1 MIVTILPS
9 STSFHAVGY
18 NEHKV
23 AMGVAE
29 LMEMRNFGHVEQM
42 GDYTPEDLCQYL
54 MDYSSAD
61 ARIRKPQFHVAF
73 SCRGT
78 EMSHQ
83 RLLDFAHE
91 YLRQM
96 GYAEE
101 GQPLLAYAHHDTD
114 NNHIHVVTTRVTP
127 DGHKID
133 HNNER
138 IRSQETINRIL
149 GEDEELR
156 ANVLLGDAMEYRF
169 SSLYQFRA
177 IMETSGYECYTNDD
191 EMHFKRGGKV
201 VASVPIAEIMARI
214 QQMEKSEK
222 RKIYRLRAL
231 LKKFQG
237 YVGDLAELTNLMKLK
252 FGVDLVFF
260 GAKDKPYGYMAVDHK
275 HRAVYNGASI
285 MPVLKFCRFPT
296 SEERLQRIEQFI
308 DALLEEYPRL
318 TVKEV
323 NHHLWRQYGTHISKR
338 RLILYNKVEVQLNPA
353 IADTLVLNFRLAKA
367 ATFLPANEAER
378 EAIASIYRIKATELL
393 PISKAWDM
401 KESSTAKTLREAV
414 DAFQGPELFDELR
427 KRKLVIMRTAKG
439 EWVCVDFGNGRI
451 ATLERLGIKPEEL
464 TATLRIPL
472 SQDKKVKLTAPLSQ
486 LLHQQGGASDQNREH
501 EVGRNSY
508 GEVDDERTLKR

>member
-9 STSFHAVGY
+9 STSFHAVDY

-29 LMEMRNFGHVEQM
+29 LMEIRNFGYVGQM
-42 GDYTPEDLCQYL
+42 GDYTKEELVDYL
-54 MDYSSAD
+54 QTYSSLN
-61 ARIRKPQFHVAF
+61 ARIRKPLFHVAF
-73 SCRGT
+73 SCRGK
-78 EMSHQ
+78 EMSHRQ
-83 RLLDFAHE
+83 LLDFAHK
-91 YLRQM
+91 YLKEM

-101 GQPLLAYAHHDTD
+101 GQPLLVYAHHDTD
-114 NNHIHVVTTRVTP
+114 NNHIHVVTSRVAP

-156 ANVLLGDAMEYRF
+156 ACVLLGDAMEYRF

-177 IMETSGYECYTNDD
+177 IIEASGYECYTKDN
-191 EMHFKRGGKV
+191 EMYFKRGGKV

-214 QQMEKSEK
+214 KQMEKSEK

-237 YVGDLAELTNLMKLK
+237 YVGDRAELTDLMKRK

-285 MPVLKFCRFPT
+285 IPVLKLCQFP
-296 SEERLQRIEQFI
+296 SPEERLQRIEQFI
-308 DALLEEYPRL
+308 DALLEEHPRL

-323 NHHLWRQYGTHISKR
+323 NRHLWRQYGTHISKG

-353 IADTLVLNFRLAKA
+353 IVDTLALNFRVAKA
-367 ATFLPANEAER
+367 ATFLPTNEAER
-378 EAIASIYRIKATELL
+378 EAIASIYRIKAKELL
-393 PISKAWDM
+393 PVSKSWDI
-401 KESSTAKTLREAV
+401 KESATAKMLREAV
-414 DAFQGPELFDELR
+414 DSYQGSELFNELR

-439 EWVCVDFGNGRI
+439 EWVCVDFANGRV
-451 ATLERLGIKPEEL
+451 ATLERLGIKSEEFMN
-464 TATLRIPL
+464 ALRIPPSHYTNL
-472 SQDKKVKLTAPLSQ
+472 NVTTPLSR
-486 LLHQQGGASDQNREH
+486 LISQQGGASDNTREH
-501 EVGRNSY
+501 EVGRNGY